1 MTFGPPRPP
10 LARQRPP
17 EGAPTGLACGYC
29 WGGGTM
35 PGKSPNLKIFKIGL
49 YRLPSICPDNDPGNG
64 WEEVILVWGQ
74 LPSVATQS
82 HSLRCG
88 LRRR

>member
-1 MTFGPPRPP
+1 
-10 LARQRPP
+10 
-17 EGAPTGLACGYC
+17 
-29 WGGGTM
+29 M

-82 HSLRCG
+82 HRGVGSEGGREAVRSCLSLFLKKPFQCS
-88 LRRR
+88 